1 MLWPRPEF
9 KTIEDQRKKVE
20 CEQRNVSLLSAQI
33 NRFIVMWKK
42 AEDEKKNPTLQSE
55 SYICS
60 SSSLMSLL
68 ESLWTT
74 CAVGWIIFHSL
85 KIGFYAISHPR
96 SQADHGTMV
105 LHCQPWSTM
114 VDNDVT
120 MVAEHGASS
129 GTWPWDIANHG
140 QIGISPNTHTSSS
153 SLLECCPVKCMLC
166 FQETIFDVQMSGNE
180 YNEIWGI
187 TWNNMIYHGLRNWAK
202 ITGTLTLLVW
212 GMLWILAL

>member
-1 MLWPRPEF
+1 MQTNDIKVLLCWINKKPEDSLILCQGDLTVLNIDKMLE
-9 KTIEDQRKKVE
+9 
-20 CEQRNVSLLSAQI
+20 
-33 NRFIVMWKK
+33 
-42 AEDEKKNPTLQSE
+42 
-55 SYICS
+55 
-60 SSSLMSLL
+60 
-68 ESLWTT
+68 
-74 CAVGWIIFHSL
+74 
-85 KIGFYAISHPR
+85 PR

-120 MVAEHGASS
+120 MVADHGASS
-129 GTWPWDIANHG
+129 GTWPWYIANHG
-140 QIGISPNTHTSSS
+140 QIGITQKTFTSSS